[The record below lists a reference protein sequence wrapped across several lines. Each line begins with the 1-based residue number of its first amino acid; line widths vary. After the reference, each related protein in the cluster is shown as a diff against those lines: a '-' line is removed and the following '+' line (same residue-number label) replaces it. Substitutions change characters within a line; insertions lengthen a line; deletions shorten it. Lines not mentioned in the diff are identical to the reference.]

1 MRIGH
6 DALGQF
12 DCSHSQRPNIG
23 LVGVLAV
30 AQNFGAHPVG
40 RAHLRAVSGVGVHAL
55 GGYAKICQFGDSF
68 VIEQNIGS
76 LDIPV
81 YLLAGVQVGQSLDDG
96 LQYARDFV
104 LVQLPLGD
112 IDEIDDAARVAIL
125 QHDPQLAV
133 LEVGPVVFDDVLVVA
148 ELQDLDFFLDCC

>member
-1 MRIGH
+1 
-6 DALGQF
+6 
-12 DCSHSQRPNIG
+12 
-23 LVGVLAV
+23 
-30 AQNFGAHPVG
+30 
-40 RAHLRAVSGVGVHAL
+40 
-55 GGYAKICQFGDSF
+55 
-68 VIEQNIGS
+68 
-76 LDIPV
+76 
-81 YLLAGVQVGQSLDDG
+81 VQVGQSLDDG

-133 LEVGPVVFDDVLVVA
+133 LEVRPVVFDDVLVVA